1 MGEVILDAFL
11 DTLKVLPFLLVVNF
25 LIEFIEYRSKGFKA
39 DKLLLGGAAPALG
52 TAVGIVPQCGFSVV
66 ATELYGKKKIALGT
80 LLAVYIATS
89 DEALPI
95 MLSST
100 QGLGKLWPVLVVKV
114 CFALIVGYAVFGLGK
129 LFGRKKT
136 PALATA
142 EKNSAKIETE
152 KNMTLVPPV
161 SETQHNHDEH
171 SDHEHNDRE
180 HDDEEG
186 ETAHI
191 HGCHHHSFDERG
203 LDEKSTKRQKA
214 AWVWN
219 VFLKHPLIHTGTV
232 IFFIFLVNVA
242 FSLLVYYIGE
252 DKITAFLNAN
262 KYLQPVFSALVGLIP
277 NCAGSVVITEFY
289 IVGGLSLGGVVSG
302 LCVSAGIGYAVLI
315 RENRPIKNTVLV
327 ISLMYVLSVALGLI
341 ITLVGF

>member
-1 MGEVILDAFL
+1 MGEVFLDAFL
-11 DTLKVLPFLLVVNF
+11 DTLKVLPFLLVMNF

-39 DKLLLGGAAPALG
+39 DKILLGGAAPALG
-52 TAVGIVPQCGFSVV
+52 TAVGIIPQCGFSVV

-95 MLSST
+95 MLSSPA
-100 QGLGKLWPVLVVKV
+100 GLGKLWPVLVIKV

-129 LFGRKKT
+129 LFNRKKVAPVAAEINPT
-136 PALATA
+136 PEARA
-142 EKNSAKIETE
+142 
-152 KNMTLVPPV
+152 
-161 SETQHNHDEH
+161 SETDRDGIKDREENHGHEHEHEHNHDEH
-171 SDHEHNDRE
+171 
-180 HDDEEG
+180 EEDG
-186 ETAHI
+186 EIAHI

-203 LDEKSTKRQKA
+203 IDATATKKQKA

-232 IFFIFLVNVA
+232 IFFIFVVNVA
-242 FSLLVYYIGE
+242 FGLLVYYIGE

-262 KYLQPVFSALVGLIP
+262 KYLQPIFSALIGLIP

-289 IVGGLSLGGVVSG
+289 VVGGLSLGGVVSG

-315 RENRPIKNTVLV
+315 RENRPVKNTALV
-327 ISLMYVLSVALGLI
+327 IVLMYVLSVALGLI
-341 ITLVGF
+341 ITLIGF